1 MTDVDVVIVGAGA
14 AGIGAGLALRQ
25 AGLSCIILEAASR
38 VGGRAFTD
46 THSLPSSWDHGCH
59 WMHCA
64 DVNPLVPWADR
75 VGARYLRQVRP
86 DHSMYWSDGGW
97 LDTAAARQANT
108 VTGEA
113 FGAVYAAAAQ
123 GDDVAIS
130 DVLPDAGRWARG
142 VRHIL
147 QLMTSEDPEYVSAE
161 AYADYEDTDV
171 NWPVISGYGDLITRL
186 ASGLPVRLGV
196 AVESVEEESGGVRVR
211 SAQGEIRA
219 GAAIVTTS
227 TNVLNAGGIRFGS
240 GPARDL
246 LEKIAEV
253 PCGAYEKVAI
263 ALRRPVIGEADSL
276 FCMIDPGDGASP
288 ANFQVHGPERRVL
301 IAHLGGSLA
310 REIAR
315 GGPQAMR
322 DYALARLSLA
332 FGADVLSEV
341 EATATTDWLD
351 NPWVRG
357 AYSYARPGH
366 ATTRR
371 EMIAAETGPI
381 AFAGEA
387 FSMR

>member
-1 MTDVDVVIVGAGA
+1 
-14 AGIGAGLALRQ
+14 
-25 AGLSCIILEAASR
+25 
-38 VGGRAFTD
+38 
-46 THSLPSSWDHGCH
+46 
-59 WMHCA
+59 MHCG
-64 DVNPLVPWADR
+64 DVNPLVSWADR
-75 VGARYLRQVRP
+75 VGAHYLRQIRP

-130 DVLPDAGRWARG
+130 DVLPDPGRWARG

-196 AVESVEEESGGVRVR
+196 AVESVEGRSGGVWVS

-227 TNVLNAGGIRFGS
+227 TNVLNAGGIRFGP

-263 ALRRPVIGEADSL
+263 ALRRPVIGEADAL

-288 ANFQVHGPERRVL
+288 ADFQVHGPERRVL
-301 IAHLGGSLA
+301 IAHLAAALPARSRAADRRRCAIMHWRVCRWRLA
-310 REIAR
+310 LMSCQRSR
-315 GGPQAMR
+315 PPPQRSGWTTLGCGAPTAMR
-322 DYALARLSLA
+322 GPAM
-332 FGADVLSEV
+332 
-341 EATATTDWLD
+341 
-351 NPWVRG
+351 PPRG
-357 AYSYARPGH
+357 AK
-366 ATTRR
+366 
-371 EMIAAETGPI
+371 
-381 AFAGEA
+381 
-387 FSMR
+387 